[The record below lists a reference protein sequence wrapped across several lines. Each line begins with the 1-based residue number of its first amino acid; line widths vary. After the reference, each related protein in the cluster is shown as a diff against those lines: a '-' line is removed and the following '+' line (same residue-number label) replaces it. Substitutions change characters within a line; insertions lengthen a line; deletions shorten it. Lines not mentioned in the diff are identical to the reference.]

1 MSNLAVSLLVLAC
14 VFGGALVGIF
24 LRKVLPQDHLNAESK
39 STVNLAIGLVAT
51 LAALVLGLVVSAA
64 ATSFFAQRDEWNQV
78 CAKMVVLDRTLDH
91 YGPAAQKARQKL
103 REVAEDI
110 LYRMWPQEHVSGSNV
125 PQQVS
130 DPEAV
135 YESIQRLSP
144 QDEEQRDLKR
154 EALST
159 AIELGRTRWLM
170 FVQQTSPLPTPFLV
184 VVVFWITVVYTSFG
198 LYAPR
203 NATVIVALF
212 LGALSVAGAIVLIME
227 LYSPYSGGMIHIS
240 SLPLR
245 SALAEMGK

>member
-1 MSNLAVSLLVLAC
+1 MSNLAVSLIVLAC
-14 VFGGALVGIF
+14 VFGGALLGIF

-39 STVNLAIGLVAT
+39 STVNLAVGLVAT

-78 CAKMVVLDRTLDH
+78 SAKIVVLDRILAH

-103 REVAEDI
+103 REVGEDV
-110 LYRMWPQEHVSGSNV
+110 LYRMWPQEHASGSDV

-130 DPEAV
+130 NPEAV

-144 QDEEQRDLKR
+144 QDEEQRDLKHD
-154 EALST
+154 ALGI
-159 AIELGRTRWLM
+159 AMDIGRTRWLM

-184 VVVFWITVVYTSFG
+184 VVVFWITIVYTSFG

-227 LYSPYSGGMIHIS
+227 LYSPYKGRLIHIS

-245 SALAEMGK
+245 NALAQIGK

>member
-1 MSNLAVSLLVLAC
+1 MSNLAVSLLVLVC
-14 VFGGALVGIF
+14 VFGGALLGIF
-24 LRKVLPQDHLNAESK
+24 LRRTLPQDHLSSESK

-64 ATSFFAQRDEWNQV
+64 ASSFFAQRDEWNQV
-78 CAKMVVLDRTLDH
+78 CAKIVVLDRVLDH
-91 YGPAAQKARQKL
+91 YGPAAQKARQQL
-103 REVAEDI
+103 REVVEDI
-110 LYRMWPQEHVSGSNV
+110 LYRMWPQERVPGSNV
-125 PQQVS
+125 PQKIS

-144 QDEEQRDLKR
+144 QSEEQRDLKHD
-154 EALST
+154 ALGI
-159 AIELGRTRWLM
+159 ALEIGRTRWMM

-184 VVVFWITVVYTSFG
+184 IVVFWITVVYMSFG

-203 NATVIVALF
+203 NATVIVALL

-227 LYSPYSGGMIHIS
+227 LYSPYSGGIIHIS